1 MPKTK
6 DPSSYLPTVTPEKIN
21 SIQKK
26 TGKRLTERQKR
37 LLLALP
43 HAKNHTEAGK
53 IAGYTGKYIDRTVS
67 YALNQTSLKTYME
80 NLGLIGLNTLEE
92 VAVSGRNEIARVNAA
107 TKLVEQA
114 YGKPTEQK
122 HEVGNI
128 LIQINK
134 I

>member
-1 MPKTK
+1 MPRKK

-21 SIQKK
+21 AVQRK

-43 HAKNHTEAGK
+43 HAKNHTEAAR
-53 IAGYTGKYIDRTVS
+53 IAGYTGKHLSKTAS
-67 YALNQTSLKTYME
+67 QALNHTALKTYME

-92 VAVSGRNEIARVNAA
+92 VAVSGKNEIARVNAA

-114 YGKPTEQK
+114 YGKPKDQTA
-122 HEVGNI
+122 EVGNI